1 MKIFY
6 SLAAALL
13 TASALSAAPA
23 PTHKYI
29 PFDVDPPVVI
39 DGKISDWSNINA
51 LAVFSGKETLG
62 WDRGSKTYRY
72 SGAEDLSGTVK
83 MTWRQHGLFVMAQ
96 VTDNVHIQPGGSKTW
111 GGDHLEVRLDMTPNA
126 DKTRKE
132 FGNGQFM
139 IQLSPGDFKDVKP
152 ELRVVYP
159 QGMTLPSGR
168 IAAEKT
174 DVGYNLEAFIPWA
187 ELDQKNVTF
196 NRIFNLE
203 VLLSDTD
210 SVREN
215 QQKFMMIGPKP
226 YTKYRDRMVPAV
238 LADGSGKAQVTQ
250 PEKVI
255 STQEKLVKRNQPS
268 QLEFTLSQQ
277 ELDQYDYLLT
287 FQARADFAT
296 PGGYA
301 MTMLN
306 CDVNNIGLRTEHL
319 FNSDGVF
326 TAKYGNTLPIMD
338 ASGALTLPWSPDY
351 EAIDKHKRYAPLDR
365 KSAEFTF
372 ALAGLLKPGKNVI
385 SYKVVPNKRNS
396 NVDMYVGKV
405 ALQMFPKGTLVD
417 TTRPPQGKLPVYKP
431 ETLPAMPL
439 YSNLLNNQ
447 ENIVFK
453 LSDVTITVKSE
464 FLTQDGKWG
473 SLDNSAI
480 KHEREVVPADAYI
493 LVRDRFI
500 NTSDRMA
507 AVLQR
512 HTMDMTGGF
521 KKIYIGGSEFPTRFN
536 AERSPDSN
544 PSIIGV
550 SDKYS
555 VGFLP
560 WCDALSVHCVGAVA
574 NGKAQLADYQFA
586 LGANAE
592 YTVEFAII
600 PWNRGDYF
608 SWINQARRI
617 LDVNM
622 PITLLPGLWIGDAAT
637 RYTDTRQKLM
647 IDNTGLNAVIQS
659 NNCQRN
665 EQNVALRGNDWIN
678 SSLHEY
684 HVMRKI
690 LDKFYPD
697 KSVKQL
703 IYFHCFLD
711 TTLSDIAKYNKD
723 LIRLADGRTT
733 TYGNSG
739 GSEYLHGILPNEN
752 GWAEVGE
759 AWIDCI
765 FDKVNAD
772 GVFWDEFVRSNI
784 EYAYNEDLWDGVS
797 ADVNRNNGNIIR
809 KKSSVTLLSLAW
821 RMKMVEKIRSRGK
834 ALIINGAPTTHT
846 LRTKKIQTLFET
858 GQLSSLNK
866 GHLACPVSLGDH
878 LTEKSFADAWRGI
891 LSALD
896 FGSLYCYYYTNKTHP
911 TKHEAMS
918 KYMYPFTPV
927 ELHKGY
933 IIGQERIIT
942 KVSGNF
948 GWGDNSDFEAIV
960 FDSNGQKTD
969 KYPVKKV
976 QKDNQTFAEVRLPA
990 SCAAVIIKR

>member
-1 MKIFY
+1 MKKIP
-6 SLAAALL
+6 SLTAALLAAA
-13 TASALSAAPA
+13 SLSAAPA
-23 PTHKYI
+23 PEYKYI

-39 DGKISDWSNINA
+39 DGKISDWSSISTLDA
-51 LAVFSGKETLG
+51 FPGRETLG
-62 WDRGSKTYRY
+62 WDRGSKAYRY
-72 SGAEDLSGTVK
+72 SGPEDLSGTVK

-96 VTDNVHIQPGGSKTW
+96 VTDNVHIQQGGSKTW

-132 FGNGQFM
+132 FGEGQFM
-139 IQLSPGDFKDVKP
+139 IQLSPGDFKSVKP
-152 ELRVVYP
+152 EIRVLYP
-159 QGMTLPSGR
+159 QGMTLPGGQ
-168 IAAEKT
+168 IAVEKT
-174 DVGYNLEAFIPWA
+174 DAGYNLEAFIPWA

-196 NRIFNLE
+196 NRTFKLE

-210 SVREN
+210 FVQEN
-215 QQKFMMIGPKP
+215 QQKFMMLGPKP

-238 LADGSGKAQVTQ
+238 LADGSGNAQVTQ

-255 STQEKLVKRNQPS
+255 SSQEKLVKRDHPS
-268 QLEFTLSQQ
+268 QIEFTLSKQ

-306 CDVNNIGLRTEHL
+306 CDVNNTTLRTEHL

-326 TAKYGNTLPIMD
+326 TAKYGKTLPIMD

-351 EAIDKHKRYAPLDR
+351 EAIDKHKQYAPLGR

-385 SYKVVPNKRNS
+385 KFKVIPNRRNS

-405 ALQMFPKGTLVD
+405 ALQMYPKGTLVD
-417 TTRPPQGKLPVYKP
+417 TTRPPQGKLNIYEP
-431 ETLPAMPL
+431 ETLPDAPL
-439 YSNLLNNQ
+439 YSALTSRDNTVRFQLGNAA
-447 ENIVFK
+447 
-453 LSDVTITVKSE
+453 VTLRSE
-464 FLTQDGKWG
+464 FLTANGKWG
-473 SLDNSAI
+473 SLQGTPIGHTRTVEAGES
-480 KHEREVVPADAYI
+480 YI
-493 LVRDRFI
+493 LVRDKFVNRS
-500 NTSDRMA
+500 NAMA
-507 AVLQR
+507 AILQR
-512 HTMDMTGGF
+512 HTLETSDGF
-521 KKIYIGGSEFPTRFN
+521 KKIYIGGNEFPTRFN
-536 AERSPDSN
+536 AECNTDSN
-544 PSIIGV
+544 PTIIGV
-550 SDKYS
+550 SDQYS
-555 VGFLP
+555 VGMLP
-560 WCDALSVHCVGAVA
+560 WCDALSVHCTGAVF
-574 NGKAQLADYQFA
+574 NGKAQMADYQFA

-592 YTVEFAII
+592 YTVEFII
-600 PWNRGDYF
+600 VPWNKGDYF

-637 RYTDTRQKLM
+637 RYSDSRQKLM

-665 EQNVALRGNDWIN
+665 EQNVGLRGNDWIN
-678 SSLHEY
+678 SSLHQY

-711 TTLSDIAKYNKD
+711 TTQADIKKYNKD

-739 GSEYLHGILPNEN
+739 GSEYLHGILPNED

-772 GVFWDEFVRSNI
+772 GIFWDEFVRSNI

-797 ADVNRNNGNIIR
+797 ADVNRNNGVIVR

-821 RMKMVEKIRSRGK
+821 RMKMVEKIRARGK

-846 LRTKKIQTLFET
+846 LRTQKIQTLFET

-878 LTEKSFADAWRGI
+878 LTEKSFTEAWRGI

-911 TKHEAMS
+911 TKHEAIT
-918 KYMYPFTPV
+918 KWMYPFTPV

-933 IIGQERIIT
+933 LIGEERIIT
-942 KVSGNF
+942 KLSGLF
-948 GWGDNSDFEAIV
+948 GWGDNSDFEALV
-960 FDSNGQKTD
+960 FDRNGVLTD

-976 QKDNQTFAEVRLPA
+976 VINGKTYAEVRIPG
-990 SCAAVIIKR
+990 SCAAVIIRK